1 MFAVEIHRF
10 TLQQAPPDLS
20 KFSRGFI
27 ALGVIEEHAVACQL
41 LWIAAGHQVK

>member
-20 KFSRGFI
+20 KFRRGFI
-27 ALGVIEEHAVACQL
+27 ALGVIEEHAVACQF